1 MILIFVNKIKF
12 KLFEDRVNVIFVESI
27 EKWYNKE

>member
-12 KLFEDRVNVIFVESI
+12 ELFEDRVNVIFVENI